1 MIIEQHHHFCYCW
14 LYIFSLLQVVKCV
27 HTLGAVKNALW
38 NLVVGYTITVAGNM
52 LTSIRHCRT
61 MDEDNTGSSSNQAA
75 VTVAMETATTTIT
88 RALET
93 NQVQY
98 VTASECSALTLQKML
113 TVL

>member
-1 MIIEQHHHFCYCW
+1 M
-14 LYIFSLLQVVKCV
+14 
-27 HTLGAVKNALW
+27 HTLGAVNHALW
-38 NLVVGYTITVAGNM
+38 NLVVGYTITVAKHM
-52 LTSIRHCRT
+52 LQSIKHYRT
-61 MDEDNTGSSSNQAA
+61 ADEDNTGSSSNQAA

-93 NQVQY
+93 NQVRY